1 MALLAQDAVWV
12 TAHGRRLTGREEIRS
27 FTEEVLPG
35 AMAESTATYRVEH
48 VTFVRP
54 DVAVVNVRQQ
64 PVTHDGQPL
73 DGQPEGRPVYVM
85 SRDQGEWRI
94 RAGQNTQVRD
104 E

>member
-1 MALLAQDAVWV
+1 M
-12 TAHGRRLTGREEIRS
+12 
-27 FTEEVLPG
+27 
-35 AMAESTATYRVEH
+35 
-48 VTFVRP
+48 
-54 DVAVVNVRQQ
+54 NVRQQ